1 MSRAQKSPS
10 GQTFEQCMKR
20 LEQIVSQL
28 ERGDISLEESIKIYE
43 EGVLLSRQCMDRL
56 NQAELKLKTLTE
68 SAEGTFRSDDEETD
82 DE

>member
-1 MSRAQKSPS
+1 MPRALRSSS

-68 SAEGTFRSDDEETD
+68 NAEGTFRSDDEETD